1 MIVMKF
7 GGTSVEDGKA
17 IERVAEIVGSRGDEK
32 PVVVVSALARV
43 TDSLV
48 TISQLAASG
57 ALAEALR
64 LYRQVRQRHFAV
76 LSSLVNGRGETEVR
90 SRLQA
95 LFDSLEEVLRG
106 VAALGELSPRT
117 SDNVLSFGELLSSQI
132 VTTAFRARGIDAVLV
147 DSRQLMV
154 TDASYTRA
162 VPQREETNRRLR
174 QSLKPL
180 LTSGRVPVMGG
191 FIAAT
196 AEGIPT
202 TLGRGGS
209 DFSAALIGA
218 GLGARKIE
226 IWTDV
231 EGMMTTDPRLC
242 PDARR
247 IDVIGFDEASELAHF
262 GAKVLH
268 PATLFPAVEK
278 NIPVYILN
286 SRNPESKGTCIRAR
300 ARPSKTILRSIAAK
314 RGVKVVNIRL
324 PRIVA
329 PRPRIVDPQ
338 GFLHALFE
346 AFDRHACAADL
357 VSTSDVSVSV
367 AVEASRDLAELVQDL
382 KRLGNV
388 EVEDN
393 KAILCLVG
401 EKLRGRIGVA
411 ARVFGVLAGAG
422 INVHMISQGASE
434 INISFVIEERD
445 IPEAVKQLHADFFA
459 ERAGDPQRVAK
470 RTTRGGA
477 VPRQSNGSLANAT
490 RAGL

>member
-1 MIVMKF
+1 MMVMKF
-7 GGTSVEDGKA
+7 GGTSVEDGEA
-17 IERVAEIVGSRGDEK
+17 IERVAEIVGSRLEQK

-48 TISQLAASG
+48 RMSQLAASG
-57 ALAEALR
+57 GLAEGLR
-64 LYRQVRQRHFAV
+64 LHRQMRQRHFAV
-76 LSSLVNGRGETEVR
+76 LASLLNGRGEAEVR
-90 SRLQA
+90 PRLQA
-95 LFDSLEEVLRG
+95 LFDSLEDVLRG

-117 SDNVLSFGELLSSQI
+117 SDNLLSFGELLSSHI
-132 VTTAFRARGIDAVLV
+132 VAPAFRARGMDAVFL
-147 DSRQLMV
+147 DSRQLIV
-154 TDASYTRA
+154 TDACHNRA
-162 VPQREETNRRLR
+162 VPQVEETNRRLR

-180 LTSGRVPVMGG
+180 LDAGRVPVMGG
-191 FIAAT
+191 FIGAT

-209 DFSAALIGA
+209 DFSAAIVGA

-247 IDVIGFDEASELAHF
+247 IDVIGFNEASELAYF

-268 PATLFPAVEK
+268 PATLIPAVEK
-278 NIPVYILN
+278 NIPLYILN
-286 SRNPESKGTCIRAR
+286 SRNAESKGTCIRAH

-314 RGVKVVNIRL
+314 RGVKVINFRL
-324 PRIVA
+324 PRIAV
-329 PRPRIVDPQ
+329 PQ

-346 AFDRHACAADL
+346 AFDRHACPADL
-357 VSTSDVSVSV
+357 VSTSEVSVSV
-367 AVEASRDLAELVQDL
+367 AVEASRNLDGLVQDL

-393 KAILCLVG
+393 KAIICLVG

-411 ARVFGVLAGAG
+411 ARVFSVLASTG

-445 IPEAVKQLHADFFA
+445 IPEAVRQLHSYFFA
-459 ERAGDPQRVAK
+459 ERAGDPRWIAK
-470 RTTRGGA
+470 QGSRKKALPRGA
-477 VPRQSNGSLANAT
+477 NELANAT